1 AGALGTLVAF
11 WAASWFQARFRGP
24 LAPLD
29 VAPDATTLAFT
40 FAVTLA
46 TGVLFGL
53 VPAWRAARPDVMP
66 ALTGDGAGV
75 FRRSRLQ
82 GALVAVQVALSV
94 ALLFTGGLF
103 VRKLQAMG
111 EVDVGYDADRV
122 VAVSFDLVA
131 QRYGDEAR
139 AAFYDELRAR
149 VARLPGVVSA
159 SVPAYA
165 PLGGGTILWAVQPAP
180 GEDGGQT
187 TAGMVAMSAGVAPDY
202 FRTLGVPLVA
212 GRDLEAADYAS
223 GASAVVVSESFARR
237 LAPGR
242 DPIGTRFR
250 LDRDGPVL
258 EVVGVARDIAASTLV
273 EENRAVVYVPY
284 TRHPTLVGAGAT
296 LLVRTAGDP
305 AAVMPPLRREIRAMD
320 AALPLFDVRTLADL
334 VDRELG
340 TQRRLTA
347 LVSSFG
353 LLALLLA
360 ALGLYGAVAY
370 TVAGRTREIGLRIAL
385 GALDRDVVGLFVRD
399 GLRLTAI
406 GLAVGA
412 LLAFALGRLVASAVE
427 GVRPL
432 DPAAALGVLTT
443 LAFAATLASYLPAR
457 RAARVDPMRALRV
470 D

>member
-1 AGALGTLVAF
+1 
-11 WAASWFQARFRGP
+11 
-24 LAPLD
+24 
-29 VAPDATTLAFT
+29 
-40 FAVTLA
+40 
-46 TGVLFGL
+46 
-53 VPAWRAARPDVMP
+53 
-66 ALTGDGAGV
+66 
-75 FRRSRLQ
+75 
-82 GALVAVQVALSV
+82 
-94 ALLFTGGLF
+94 
-103 VRKLQAMG
+103 
-111 EVDVGYDADRV
+111 
-122 VAVSFDLVA
+122 
-131 QRYGDEAR
+131 
-139 AAFYDELRAR
+139 
-149 VARLPGVVSA
+149 
-159 SVPAYA
+159 
-165 PLGGGTILWAVQPAP
+165 
-180 GEDGGQT
+180 
-187 TAGMVAMSAGVAPDY
+187 
-202 FRTLGVPLVA
+202 
-212 GRDLEAADYAS
+212 
-223 GASAVVVSESFARR
+223 
-237 LAPGR
+237 
-242 DPIGTRFR
+242 
-250 LDRDGPVL
+250 
-258 EVVGVARDIAASTLV
+258 
-273 EENRAVVYVPY
+273 
-284 TRHPTLVGAGAT
+284 
-296 LLVRTAGDP
+296 
-305 AAVMPPLRREIRAMD
+305 MD

-360 ALGLYGAVAY
+360 ALGLYGVVAY